1 NQWQQWSQ
9 DIIPALLK
17 PYMCYL
23 EASQSLCMTVD
34 PSCINSLFA
43 VSSLTICDHF
53 VVCSCDAHVYPG
65 LEDVGISY
73 CACTPAPICLMG
85 HGLFASSPVVPTL
98 AVDLCVL
105 EFVKK
110 LFVWLTPNTTAWC
123 EALESFLDGQ
133 GYRLQFK

>member
-1 NQWQQWSQ
+1 CLSGSQKHENQWWQWSQ

-23 EASQSLCMTVD
+23 EASQSLCMAVD
-34 PSCINSLFA
+34 PPVIHQCC
-43 VSSLTICDHF
+43 TCT
-53 VVCSCDAHVYPG
+53 VYPG
-65 LEDVGISY
+65 LEDIEISY

-85 HGLFASSPVVPTL
+85 HGLYASSPVVPTL
-98 AVDLCVL
+98 AVDLHVL

-133 GYRLQFK
+133 GYRL